1 MYWLDGFIL
10 VGVAFTCVGA
20 LKKDLKTTSY
30 MSVEIK
36 IIQFDHIW

>member
-20 LKKDLKTTSY
+20 LKKDLKTTNIS
-30 MSVEIK
+30 ED
-36 IIQFDHIW
+36 IIHVGRN